1 MEMSRAFLV
10 TLSFR
15 QDETYLLNSGLFKL
29 PPKNSRE
36 PHTFCRGMNHNGNPT

>member
-1 MEMSRAFLV
+1 MMEMSRAFLV

-29 PPKNSRE
+29 PDVYKRQVPSRALT
-36 PHTFCRGMNHNGNPT
+36 PSVGG